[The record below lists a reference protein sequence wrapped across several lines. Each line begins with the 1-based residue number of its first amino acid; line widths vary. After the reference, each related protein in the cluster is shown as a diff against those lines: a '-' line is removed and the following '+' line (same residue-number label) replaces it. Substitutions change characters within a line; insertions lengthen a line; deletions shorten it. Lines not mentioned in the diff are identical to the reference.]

1 MIKNNIISDT
11 EIKQEE
17 EEESKAED
25 DDVSSQNELPL
36 ENEEIMMNSR
46 SRNDDVIFQPIV
58 RCFRLIICH
67 RCNET
72 FKTNSQLQKHQ
83 RIQHKEKKP
92 LIQCSHCDKTFK
104 YKSGLKVHEI
114 SHSCEKPFACNHCDK
129 KFTTNNHLQK
139 HLRTHIGQKPYSC
152 SQ

>member
-25 DDVSSQNELPL
+25 DDVSSQNEIPL
-36 ENEEIMMNSR
+36 ENEEIMINSS
-46 SRNDDVIFQPIV
+46 SRNDGVIFQPIV
-58 RCFRLIICH
+58 RCFRLIVCH

-83 RIQHKEKKP
+83 RIQHQEKKP
-92 LIQCSHCDKTFK
+92 LLQCSHCDKKFK
-104 YKSGLKVHEI
+104 YKSGLKVHERL
-114 SHSCEKPFACNHCDK
+114 HTGEKPYSCNQCDK
-129 KFTTNNHLQK
+129 KFIQTGDLKRHQRVHTGEK
-139 HLRTHIGQKPYSC
+139 TFAC
-152 SQ
+152 T

>member
-72 FKTNSQLQKHQ
+72 FKTNLQLQKHQ

-92 LIQCSHCDKTFK
+92 LLQCSHCDKKFK
-104 YKSGLKVHEI
+104 CKSKLKEHERVH
-114 SHSCEKPFACNHCDK
+114 SGEKTFACSHCNK
-129 KFTTNNHLQK
+129 TFTLLHHCK
-139 HLRTHIGQKPYSC
+139 MHIK
-152 SQ
+152 